1 MGIGSGIALFVIGA
15 ILAFAVNLDL
25 GGVANLQTIG
35 YILMAAGVVIFL
47 ISLVF
52 MFRRRSV
59 ESTTRSTVDPASGQS
74 VTTRRT
80 SDNGGDPLV

>member
-35 YILMAAGVVIFL
+35 YILMAAGVVVFL
-47 ISLVF
+47 ISLVLV
-52 MFRRRSV
+52 FRRRST
-59 ESTTRSTVDPASGQS
+59 ESVSRSTINPASGQR

-80 SDNGGDPLV
+80 SDNGDPLV

>member
-59 ESTTRSTVDPASGQS
+59 ESTTRSTVDPAGGQS

-80 SDNGGDPLV
+80 SDNGDPLV